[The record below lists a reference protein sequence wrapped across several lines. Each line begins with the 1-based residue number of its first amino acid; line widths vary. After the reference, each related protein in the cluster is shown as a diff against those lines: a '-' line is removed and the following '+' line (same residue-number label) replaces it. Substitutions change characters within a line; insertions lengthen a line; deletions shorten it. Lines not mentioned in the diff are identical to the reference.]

1 MTNQENFRLTE
12 YYTLTDEDKNLIAR
26 NSSNPLCK
34 DDWNNSGLSAF
45 KERVKNFLAP
55 RQQKLCAYCRTRI
68 DNSTYYYEIEHI
80 VPKSIH
86 TKWMFDPQNFCLAC
100 RRCNA
105 KKLDNE
111 TLTNPNSA
119 FYPNDST
126 GFNIIN
132 PYHDTYS
139 DHIELVEG
147 LFYSGKTSKGIKT
160 IELCNLSRYSLVLHR
175 IETQS
180 ANDKK
185 DTYVTLLTWLPHYQA
200 YVDNMDSLLAEI
212 QEDINHFIF
221 D

>member
-12 YYTLTDEDKNLIAR
+12 HYILTDEDKILIAR
-26 NSSNPLCK
+26 NSSNPLSK
-34 DDWNNSGLSAF
+34 DDWYKSGLSEF

-55 RQQKLCAYCRTRI
+55 RQQKLCAYCRTYMPEA
-68 DNSTYYYEIEHI
+68 SYYYEIEHI
-80 VPKSIH
+80 VPKNPH
-86 TKWMFDPQNFCLAC
+86 PVWMFEPQNFCLAC

-111 TLTNPNSA
+111 TLTNPNTVV
-119 FYPNDST
+119 YPDDST
-126 GFNIIN
+126 GFIIN
-132 PYHDTYS
+132 PYHDIYS

-175 IETQS
+175 IEMQF
-180 ANDKK
+180 AHDKQ

-200 YVDNMDSLLAEI
+200 YVDDMDSLLAKI